1 MNYIIFDLEWNQSP
15 SGKTYSN
22 KNLPFEIV
30 EIGAVKLN
38 SCFKEVGRFSELVRP
53 RVYKNIN
60 YIIGNI
66 IHIREEELKKARP
79 FKEVMESFL
88 QFCGTNYIFCTWGN
102 LDLLELQ
109 RNMKYFGMKPLSE
122 GPICFIDVQKVFA
135 LQTEGKKYQHTLE
148 YAVDYCRIKKDVS
161 FHRAF
166 ADAYYTSRILS
177 RIKRKYRKKLSFDT
191 YCIPQSKEEEVRIT
205 FDSYYKYISR
215 GFTRPKDIL
224 IGCVAQFT
232 VMPLLAFALGKIF
245 GLDAA
250 LLAGVILVGTCPGGT
265 SSNVI
270 TYLSKGDVA
279 LSVGM
284 TSVNTLLAPLLTPAI
299 TYLLLRTTVTVDPIS
314 MFLSIIKVVII
325 PIALGFI
332 INKLFGKVTQKLV
345 KVLPTISVIAICLIV
360 AAVVSHN
367 SEKIMTTGLVVF
379 AVVILHNLL
388 GYACGF
394 GIGRLLHMSVPKTK
408 AISIEIG
415 MQNSGLA
422 TSLAGTAFP
431 DLAMATVPGAIFS
444 VWHNI
449 SGAILANV
457 YNRWTEKNET
467 K

>member
-1 MNYIIFDLEWNQSP
+1 MKTLEKISDFFGKYMAFIVLIIAALALFAPGTCLWVQTSWVNYL
-15 SGKTYSN
+15 
-22 KNLPFEIV
+22 LMIV
-30 EIGAVKLN
+30 
-38 SCFKEVGRFSELVRP
+38 
-53 RVYKNIN
+53 
-60 YIIGNI
+60 
-66 IHIREEELKKARP
+66 
-79 FKEVMESFL
+79 M
-88 QFCGTNYIFCTWGN
+88 
-102 LDLLELQ
+102 
-109 RNMKYFGMKPLSE
+109 FGMGL
-122 GPICFIDVQKVFA
+122 
-135 LQTEGKKYQHTLE
+135 TL
-148 YAVDYCRIKKDVS
+148 
-161 FHRAF
+161 
-166 ADAYYTSRILS
+166 
-177 RIKRKYRKKLSFDT
+177 KLEDF
-191 YCIPQSKEEEVRIT
+191 KLV
-205 FDSYYKYISR
+205 
-215 GFTRPKDIL
+215 FTRPKDIL